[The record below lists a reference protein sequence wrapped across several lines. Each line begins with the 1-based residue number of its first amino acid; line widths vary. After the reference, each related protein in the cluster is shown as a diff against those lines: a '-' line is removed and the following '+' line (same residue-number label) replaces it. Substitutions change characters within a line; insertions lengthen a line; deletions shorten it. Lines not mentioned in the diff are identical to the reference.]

1 MVFSSVTHEKS
12 NKKIHKKVLDQTKIT
27 RYNAWYK
34 NTKEQTK
41 ESEQKCFLPGLLFF
55 YAKKEEHHEIKSQ
68 GTGKTDASYG
78 R

>member
-1 MVFSSVTHEKS
+1 MRGIKIRKS
-12 NKKIHKKVLDQTKIT
+12 RQRSLKWK
-27 RYNAWYK
+27 R
-34 NTKEQTK
+34 
-41 ESEQKCFLPGLLFF
+41 FLLSLLFF

>member
-1 MVFSSVTHEKS
+1 M
-12 NKKIHKKVLDQTKIT
+12 
-27 RYNAWYK
+27 
-34 NTKEQTK
+34 KEQTK

-55 YAKKEEHHEIKSQ
+55 YAKNEIKSQ

>member
-1 MVFSSVTHEKS
+1 MD
-12 NKKIHKKVLDQTKIT
+12 I
-27 RYNAWYK
+27 Y
-34 NTKEQTK
+34 
-41 ESEQKCFLPGLLFF
+41 FLYILFEFGFF

>member
-1 MVFSSVTHEKS
+1 MFSPWSA
-12 NKKIHKKVLDQTKIT
+12 L
-27 RYNAWYK
+27 
-34 NTKEQTK
+34 
-41 ESEQKCFLPGLLFF
+41 F